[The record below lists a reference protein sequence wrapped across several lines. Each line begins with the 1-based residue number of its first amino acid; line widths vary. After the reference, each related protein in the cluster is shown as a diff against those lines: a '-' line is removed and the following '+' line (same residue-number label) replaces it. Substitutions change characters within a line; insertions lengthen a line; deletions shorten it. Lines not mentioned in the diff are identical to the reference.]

1 MPVQIRRIYEPASL
15 TDGERVLVD
24 RLWPR
29 GLSKQSAAID
39 AWMKDVAPS
48 AELRK
53 WFGHKAELWDDFQV
67 RYRAELEHNPL
78 AAQLRRRAA
87 EGMVTLL
94 YAARDEKHNHAL
106 VLADFHSAGAGD
118 RSKHP
123 ADA

>member
-15 TDGERVLVD
+15 ADGERVLVD

-106 VLADFHSAGAGD
+106 VLADFLSAGDGD